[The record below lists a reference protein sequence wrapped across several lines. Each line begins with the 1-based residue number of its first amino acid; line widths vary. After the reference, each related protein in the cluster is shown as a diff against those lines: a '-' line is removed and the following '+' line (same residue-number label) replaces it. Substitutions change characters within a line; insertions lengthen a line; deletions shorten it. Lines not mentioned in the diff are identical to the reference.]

1 MRPVLDPRLF
11 PGLPKFLWFDD
22 GGTGGDA
29 SGVGGVAAGPGSG
42 APAGTSTT
50 SADAAAAGIGGV
62 GSAGQAD
69 AVGGSSDAASAFG
82 GGGGQ
87 TSVTAAPG
95 GTANTGVTDAA
106 AQGMAF
112 GGGSGGSTARGGA
125 ATGGGAA
132 GGGGPGAATG
142 GGGTGGPGA
151 ATGGGGG
158 TAAGGSGFSASVR
171 SALQALLGP
180 SAPSSNYSG
189 FFLGKPGASGPGLG
203 VDIGGGTT
211 TVSQSPRAAP
221 KSTNQLT
228 SPLAEP
234 GPNLATLAQQLLGSQ
249 AAQAA
254 RSSISADTG
263 DEFGP
268 TNTTKGS
275 GSSTATSANTN
286 AAPNFGGQGFG
297 SGSPAAPSLSIGPGG
312 IGSDAVAGGSSPN
325 APPGTP
331 SLSIGPGGIGADVN
345 AGQGV
350 STYGDMSDARGF
362 GGTKGVG
369 DPGAVGSA
377 AVGTPAPGVALGGG
391 PGNASDSPTGT
402 PAAPSLS
409 IGPGGIG
416 ADVNAGQG
424 VSTYGDMSDARG
436 FGGTKGVGDPGAAP
450 GNASD
455 SPTGTPAPSPGAVT
469 GTPLAQVVT
478 SLINGNAGPALAQL
492 AATIFGAPP
501 GYGVPGTNN
510 FGNMT
515 YQQLQ
520 KFMGVDP
527 SSVLAPSIGPQGPP
541 GSPSSST
548 QSAQFGI

>member
-1 MRPVLDPRLF
+1 MRPVFDPRLF
-11 PGLPKFLWFDD
+11 PGLPKFLWAQGD
-22 GGTGGDA
+22 GSSGDGSSSSGDSGDSSAAAGTGGDA
-29 SGVGGVAAGPGSG
+29 GFGAASAATAQGNAAGYGMGSGMGTGG

-50 SADAAAAGIGGV
+50 GT
-62 GSAGQAD
+62 GS
-69 AVGGSSDAASAFG
+69 FG
-82 GGGGQ
+82 GGMGGEAAGPASSATG
-87 TSVTAAPG
+87 TSVGAGPGVAASG
-95 GTANTGVTDAA
+95 
-106 AQGMAF
+106 F
-112 GGGSGGSTARGGA
+112 GGGQGA
-125 ATGGGAA
+125 
-132 GGGGPGAATG
+132 GPGAATG
-142 GGGTGGPGA
+142 GGGGTGAATGAGGGAATGGPGA

-171 SALQALLGP
+171 AALQNLLGGDPTDALRGAVRNAQLDFGGVQGVP
-180 SAPSSNYSG
+180 SMGVPEGYGLQFGPTATSIAHPGNTKMALRAGPQSLSDLAGQVAGSAAARGGISSN
-189 FFLGKPGASGPGLG
+189 
-203 VDIGGGTT
+203 
-211 TVSQSPRAAP
+211 SP
-221 KSTNQLT
+221 SL
-228 SPLAEP
+228 
-234 GPNLATLAQQLLGSQ
+234 
-249 AAQAA
+249 
-254 RSSISADTG
+254 
-263 DEFGP
+263 FGP

-369 DPGAVGSA
+369 DPGAAGSSAVGTPATTVALGGGLGNSA
-377 AVGTPAPGVALGGG
+377 ESPTGTPAPGVALGGG
-391 PGNASDSPTGT
+391 
-402 PAAPSLS
+402 
-409 IGPGGIG
+409 
-416 ADVNAGQG
+416 
-424 VSTYGDMSDARG
+424 
-436 FGGTKGVGDPGAAP
+436 P